1 MKKYDGQ
8 SILNFVSCKGSVMTE
23 EGIKKAQKY
32 KETAK
37 KATLFT
43 MLLLFCGLSLLNAVQ
58 WSDMIARILFIVQ
71 IIVILVWI
79 LVSRFYFGIKLN
91 MEIPKNKP
99 F

>member
-1 MKKYDGQ
+1 MKKYDRQ

-58 WSDMIARILFIVQ
+58 WSDMIARILFYCTDNRDI
-71 IIVILVWI
+71 
-79 LVSRFYFGIKLN
+79 SMDFGIKILFW
-91 MEIPKNKP
+91 NKIKHGNT
-99 F
+99 

>member
-1 MKKYDGQ
+1 MKKYDRQ

-71 IIVILVWI
+71 IIVILI
-79 LVSRFYFGIKLN
+79 
-91 MEIPKNKP
+91 
-99 F
+99 